1 MAKNYTLLFLSPLPS
16 LNEINAY
23 LIKDEQI
30 NSWAQNVL
38 FSANFFLGQPGT
50 DCPGHFEES
59 CLCFFFPNSRL
70 RIGHAYT
77 KVCWQLVVFCSTPF
91 SGA

>member
-23 LIKDEQI
+23 LIKDEQL

-38 FSANFFLGQPGT
+38 FSANFFLGQP
-50 DCPGHFEES
+50 
-59 CLCFFFPNSRL
+59 
-70 RIGHAYT
+70 
-77 KVCWQLVVFCSTPF
+77 
-91 SGA
+91 